1 MDEEKIMNLKL
12 KLIAAAAAAV
22 ILAIA
27 VGWMRSE
34 AGLRR
39 MERAVESARQQANA
53 NEEAARAAEMSAAEY
68 KRKIEH
74 LEGEID
80 AIGRIARRQDEEL
93 EKIDADVGGARRDV
107 LRARSVRSID
117 ANADELCGKLAELG
131 HPC

>member
-39 MERAVESARQQANA
+39 MERAVESARQQARA
-53 NEEAARAAEMSAAEY
+53 SEEAARAAEMSAAEY